1 MTRTNSGVK
10 IQQDATVRKGLKRYS
25 RFGWKGGNKVK
36 LIRIISVVVLIS
48 MLAVVGAGVGCGG
61 KRGGGGA
68 RMMDIVPQDT
78 SDFG

>member
-1 MTRTNSGVK
+1 M
-10 IQQDATVRKGLKRYS
+10 
-25 RFGWKGGNKVK
+25 K